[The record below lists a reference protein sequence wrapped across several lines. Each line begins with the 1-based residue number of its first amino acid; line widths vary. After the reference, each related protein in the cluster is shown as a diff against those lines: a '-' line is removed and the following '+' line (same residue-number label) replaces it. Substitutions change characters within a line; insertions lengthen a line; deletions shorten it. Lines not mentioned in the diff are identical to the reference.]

1 MRNVARLCRGSL
13 LATALFSLCINILLL
28 VSPIYMLQVYDRVL
42 RSRSESTLAALTLI
56 TVGLLLVMAALELV
70 RSRILVRLAAY
81 VDSVLS
87 EYLFAAVYE
96 RQLRMPGGQ
105 RTQPLN
111 DLATL
116 RHFVAGNGLP
126 AFFDLP
132 WTPIFLTFLYFVH
145 PLLSL
150 IALVGGV
157 LIFVLTLFSE
167 ILIRRRLER
176 ASTEQVAGLA
186 FTEASLR
193 NVEVL
198 WAMGMLPAIRRRWL
212 DRHTQAVAFHSQAGD
227 VSGTLVAIGKF
238 VRVVLQTAMLG
249 GGALLAIE
257 GLISPGMMI
266 AASIIG
272 GKALAPVET
281 VVANW
286 SGLINA
292 RLAYRR
298 LEALLD
304 AVPLRTAGMDLPPP
318 QGRIIF
324 ENVVAVPPGG
334 TTPTIRGI
342 TFEIEVGE
350 VVGIV
355 GPSAAGKSTLARLIT
370 GVWPPYVG
378 KIRIDGVDVQTW
390 SREQLGPYIGYLPQ
404 DIELFEGTVAENI
417 ARFGEVDGVQVV
429 EAARRAGIHDMIL
442 RLPAGYDTPVGEAG
456 AGLSGG
462 QRQRL
467 ALARALYG
475 DPVLYVFDEP
485 NSNLDEEGEACL
497 IEAIRQ
503 LRQARRTVM
512 VIAHRPSILAHVDK
526 VMVIKEGVMTMF
538 GARTD
543 VLSRITRPVIAAKN
557 DVA

>member
-1 MRNVARLCRGSL
+1 MRDVAHRCRSSI

-56 TVGLLLVMAALELV
+56 TVGLLLVMAVLELV
-70 RSRILVRLAAY
+70 RSRILVRVAAY

-87 EYLFAAVYE
+87 EHMFAAIYE
-96 RQLRMPGGQ
+96 RQLRMPNEQ

-116 RHFVAGNGLP
+116 RQFVAGNGLST
-126 AFFDLP
+126 FFDLP

-145 PLLSL
+145 PLLGV
-150 IALVGGV
+150 IALVGAA
-157 LIFVLTLFSE
+157 LIFTLTLFSE
-167 ILIRRRLER
+167 ILTRRRLER
-176 ASTEQVAGLA
+176 ASSEQVAGLA

-257 GLISPGMMI
+257 GQISPGMMI

-272 GKALAPVET
+272 GKALAPVEM

-286 SGLINA
+286 SGLVNA

-298 LEALLD
+298 LEALLE
-304 AVPLRTAGMDLPPP
+304 AVPLRPAGMDLPPP
-318 QGRIIF
+318 QGRVSF
-324 ENVVAVPPGG
+324 ENVVAVPPGS
-334 TTPTIRGI
+334 TTPTIRGV

-350 VVGIV
+350 AVGIV

-370 GVWPPYVG
+370 GVWAPYVG
-378 KIRIDGVDVQTW
+378 KVRIDGVDVQTW
-390 SREQLGPYIGYLPQ
+390 PREQLGPHIGYLPQ
-404 DIELFEGTVAENI
+404 DIELFEGTAAENI

-442 RLPAGYDTPVGEAG
+442 RLPAGYDTPIGEAG
-456 AGLSGG
+456 TGLSGG

-475 DPVLYVFDEP
+475 NPVLYVFDEP

-497 IEAIRQ
+497 VEAICQ
-503 LRQARRTVM
+503 LRQARRTVV

-526 VMVIKEGVMTMF
+526 VMVIKEGAVAMF
-538 GARTD
+538 GTRTD
-543 VLSRITRPVIAAKN
+543 VLSRVTRPVVAAKS